1 MMPLL
6 AQSKT
11 DEKKL
16 LERIDYMIDNDKHY
30 QDIKENELKHL
41 KQLAFDAEDDKTRL
55 LFLDSI
61 YRAYSAYRYDSAYAY
76 MQRGLELAKKVN
88 DTYYITL
95 NQINRASVLS
105 VRGFYAKAEGLLQT
119 LNPETMPYKQK
130 LYYYFTFAWIYNYWE
145 SYAKDSDFAAEF
157 RTQRKH
163 YMNLLLQ
170 NFKEDS
176 KNTVYYN
183 YLLGENIYLN
193 EPTSKQSL
201 YHFMK
206 AVKMSPAKSRIHA
219 MSAYGVARYYKLT
232 GNFDLY
238 EKYLVEASVSDGLCQ
253 LKETVALQKLAYFIF
268 KKDASNSKR
277 AAKYIQ
283 HTMEDAQF
291 FNNRLRMIEIS
302 NILLVIASANQQ
314 AAEKSRTRFL
324 FGLIGVSVALI
335 IILILSFVNN
345 RQKNKLKKNKQEI
358 EEQNEK
364 QKEMNAQ
371 LTQLNQQ
378 LIETNIKRETYMRLF
393 MDISAAYISKL
404 SDYRK
409 LVSRKIKANQ
419 TADLLKTLNT
429 HKMEEEESQ
438 MFYNRFDKAFMELYP
453 GFVTELNKLLLPECQ
468 LELPTTHTLT
478 TEIRIYALM
487 RLGVTDSQEIATL
500 LYYSTQT
507 IYNYKSGM
515 RAKAKNRETF
525 ENDINPLLHYILNSL
540 SFSMDNRSV
549 CLMRSKNQH
558 LCYLHMFRSRSCI
571 VSHISHIITIQRSN
585 TTINLVSSRIITMET
600 DIREIGFYQS
610 RFHIGYTHLG
620 MCHINTQPIRD
631 SFNGSLG
638 GTINIASSISSISCH
653 TTNIDD
659 MTMITFNHAR
669 HNQASH
675 GKKSLDIGIN
685 HLIPILKITFILRFQ
700 TTSQSCIIDQHIN
713 IAPCIRNIIY
723 SLLCSL
729 TITDIES

>member
-1 MMPLL
+1 MKQLLFLLLMLMMPLL
-6 AQSKT
+6 TQSKT

-41 KQLAFDAEDDKTRL
+41 KQQASEAEDDKTRL
-55 LFLDSI
+55 LFLDSL
-61 YRAYSAYRYDSAYAY
+61 YRAYSAYHYDSAYAY
-76 MQRGLELAKKVN
+76 MQRGLELAQKIN

-95 NQINRASVLS
+95 NQINQASILS
-105 VRGFYAKAEGLLQT
+105 VRGFYGIAKSHLES
-119 LNPETMPYKQK
+119 LNPDEMPYKLK
-130 LYYYFTFAWIYNYWE
+130 LYYYFTYAWLYNYWE
-145 SYAKDSDFAAEF
+145 SYAKGSNYSEEF
-157 RTQRKH
+157 RSRKKH
-163 YMNLLLQ
+163 YMNLLIQ
-170 NFKEDS
+170 SFNEEGKH
-176 KNTVYYN
+176 NAYYH
-183 YLLGENIYLN
+183 YLMGEYIYLDN
-193 EPTSKQSL
+193 PSSKEVL
-201 YHFMK
+201 NHYLK
-206 AVKMSPAKSRIHA
+206 AAKMSPAKSRIHA
-219 MSAYGVARYYKLT
+219 MAAYGAARYYKQM

-238 EKYLVEASVSDGLCQ
+238 EEYLVEASVSDGLCQ
-253 LKETVALQKLAYFIF
+253 LKETVALQKLAYFLF
-268 KKDASNSKR
+268 NKDENNSKR

-291 FNNRLRMIEIS
+291 FNNRLRMMEIS
-302 NILLVIASANQQ
+302 NILPVIASANQQ
-314 AAEKSRTRFL
+314 AAEKSRARFL
-324 FGLIGVSVALI
+324 FGFIGVSVALI

-393 MDISAAYISKL
+393 MDISAAYIRKL

-409 LVSRKIKANQ
+409 LVNRKIKANQ

-525 ENDINPLLHYILNSL
+525 ENDIN
-540 SFSMDNRSV
+540 R
-549 CLMRSKNQH
+549 
-558 LCYLHMFRSRSCI
+558 LC
-571 VSHISHIITIQRSN
+571 HII
-585 TTINLVSSRIITMET
+585 
-600 DIREIGFYQS
+600 
-610 RFHIGYTHLG
+610 
-620 MCHINTQPIRD
+620 
-631 SFNGSLG
+631 
-638 GTINIASSISSISCH
+638 
-653 TTNIDD
+653 
-659 MTMITFNHAR
+659 
-669 HNQASH
+669 
-675 GKKSLDIGIN
+675 
-685 HLIPILKITFILRFQ
+685 
-700 TTSQSCIIDQHIN
+700 
-713 IAPCIRNIIY
+713 
-723 SLLCSL
+723 
-729 TITDIES
+729 